1 RPPSGRPPSPRR
13 LRRPR
18 PHRHPRQLSRRAPW
32 SVRLRPRHRPRPGPA
47 SCRRT
52 SLRRPGSGLARQ

>member
-1 RPPSGRPPSPRR
+1 PRR